1 MLLKQPPYALVC
13 SSSIVPI
20 ALMSTTKPHLL
31 VVEDEAKVALFIRK
45 GLETQSFSVTVAAN
59 GREGKRLIGAER
71 FDLVILD
78 VNLPGISGLELAQYI
93 RTRNAHLPILM
104 LTALDST
111 TDKLLGF
118 EAGADDY
125 LAKPFDFLELV
136 ARVRALLRRSAP
148 PEDMAAVLRLADL
161 ELDLRQ
167 KVARRSGRTID
178 LTAREFSLLEYLL
191 RNQGRVVS
199 RVDIAEQVWDI
210 GFDTGTNV
218 IDVYVNYLRNK
229 IDKDAPVKLIHT
241 VVGFG
246 YVLKEK

>member
-1 MLLKQPPYALVC
+1 M
-13 SSSIVPI
+13 
-20 ALMSTTKPHLL
+20 TNKPRLL
-31 VVEDEAKVALFIRK
+31 VVEDETKVALFIKK
-45 GLETQSFSVTVAAN
+45 GLETQAYTVTVAAD
-59 GREGKRLIGAER
+59 GREGKRLIGTDR

-78 VNLPGISGLELAQYI
+78 VNLPFVSGLELAQYI
-93 RTRNAHLPILM
+93 RRKNAQLPILM

-111 TDKLLGF
+111 TDKLMGF

-125 LAKPFDFLELV
+125 LAKPFDFLELL
-136 ARVRALLRRSAP
+136 ARVRALLRRTAP
-148 PEDMAAVLRLADL
+148 PDETQPVLRLADL
-161 ELDLRQ
+161 ELDLRE
-167 KVARRSGRTID
+167 KVARRTGRSID
-178 LTAREFSLLEYLL
+178 LTAREFALLEYLL

-229 IDKDAPVKLIHT
+229 IDRDAPVKLIHT
-241 VVGFG
+241 VVGMG

>member
-1 MLLKQPPYALVC
+1 MLN
-13 SSSIVPI
+13 
-20 ALMSTTKPHLL
+20 TTKPHLL
-31 VVEDEAKVALFIRK
+31 VVEDETKVALFIKK
-45 GLETQSFSVTVAAN
+45 GLETQSFTVTIAAD
-59 GREGKRLIGAER
+59 GREGKRLIGTER
-71 FDLVILD
+71 FDLAILD
-78 VNLPGISGLELAQYI
+78 VNLPFVSGLELAEYI
-93 RTRNAHLPILM
+93 RTKNMQLPILM

-111 TDKLLGF
+111 TDKLMGF

-148 PEDMAAVLRLADL
+148 PEESQPILRLADL
-161 ELDLRQ
+161 ELDRQQ
-167 KVARRSGRTID
+167 KVARRAGRTID
-178 LTAREFSLLEYLL
+178 LTVREFALLDYLM

-199 RVDIAEQVWDI
+199 RVDIAEQVWDV

-229 IDKDAPVKLIHT
+229 IDKGEPVKLIHT

>member
-1 MLLKQPPYALVC
+1 MAH
-13 SSSIVPI
+13 
-20 ALMSTTKPHLL
+20 KPHLL
-31 VVEDEAKVALFIRK
+31 VVEDETKVALFIRK
-45 GLETQSFSVTVAAN
+45 GLETQAFTVTVAAD
-59 GREGKRLIGAER
+59 GREGKRLVGAER
-71 FDLVILD
+71 FDLIILD
-78 VNLPGISGLELAQYI
+78 VSLPFVSGLELAQYV
-93 RTRNAHLPILM
+93 RRKHPHVPILM

-111 TDKLLGF
+111 TDKLMGF

-148 PEDMAAVLRLADL
+148 AEETEAVLRLADL

-167 KVARRSGRTID
+167 KVARRAGRTID
-178 LTAREFSLLEYLL
+178 LTAREFALLDYLL